1 MSISGHVFPN
11 DAVGYFR
18 IASPSRR
25 QPIEPV
31 TVGCFLLGSGPDCHL
46 RFGNEAIP
54 EVHTELTVEPGRVMM
69 SAKAAYPPVYVNGTP
84 ETECRLYD
92 GDLLELGSERLLFRF
107 SSAEQRIT
115 LNETEFLADL
125 ATKQA
130 ENGRLEPI
138 GIQQTDQAADSSSV
152 LSPTVETLVERLE
165 EQVAL
170 VEELTQDD
178 EDDLA
183 ELIRS
188 VAAASSAKQD
198 QSPGD
203 VSVHELAIQVA
214 ENQQSNRLRLDS
226 MTEVLNKVVQQQKL
240 IADSLQ
246 ALSERVLS
254 FDATQKSTGSDYS
267 GRKAS

>member
-31 TVGCFLLGSGPDCHL
+31 TVGCFLLGSGSDCHL
-46 RFGNEAIP
+46 RFGNDSIP
-54 EVHTELTVEPGRVMM
+54 EVHTELTVEPGRVLM

-92 GDLLELGSERLLFRF
+92 GDLLELGTERLLFRF

-115 LNETEFLADL
+115 LNEQEFLEGL
-125 ATKQA
+125 AIKDS
-130 ENGRLEPI
+130 
-138 GIQQTDQAADSSSV
+138 QTNMPE
-152 LSPTVETLVERLE
+152 PTVETLVERLE

-170 VEELTQDD
+170 VENLTRDD
-178 EDDLA
+178 EDGLA

-188 VAAASSAKQD
+188 VAAAAGAKSD
-198 QSPGD
+198 QASGD
-203 VSVHELAIQVA
+203 VSVQQLAIQVA
-214 ENQQSNRLRLDS
+214 EHQQSNRLRLDS

-246 ALSERVLS
+246 ALSDRVLS
-254 FDATQKSTGSDYS
+254 FDAAQKSASSDYT

>member
-31 TVGCFLLGSGPDCHL
+31 TVGCFLLGSGTDCHL
-46 RFGNEAIP
+46 RFGNDSIP

-69 SAKAAYPPVYVNGTP
+69 SAKAAFPPVYVNGTA

-107 SSAEQRIT
+107 SAAEQRIT
-115 LNETEFLADL
+115 LNEQEFLANL
-125 ATKQA
+125 AAKHDQSQTEDIA
-130 ENGRLEPI
+130 EKHEME
-138 GIQQTDQAADSSSV
+138 DSDAPYLSIA
-152 LSPTVETLVERLE
+152 SPTVESLVERLE
-165 EQVAL
+165 EQVAI
-170 VEELTQDD
+170 VEELTQEDG
-178 EDDLA
+178 DDLA

-188 VAAASSAKQD
+188 VAAAADLEANQSSE
-198 QSPGD
+198 
-203 VSVHELAIQVA
+203 VSVQQLAIQVA
-214 ENQQSNRLRLDS
+214 EHQQSNRLRLDS

-246 ALSERVLS
+246 ALSDRVLS
-254 FDATQKSTGSDYS
+254 FDANQKSTGNDY
-267 GRKAS
+267 GNRKAS